1 MRPDRHRSK
10 LPPRMVEGNTMIAIG
25 DAGLSR
31 PHNPHVQQLR
41 VPNLSEIDMAALR
54 TNRLARLRAAMKQ
67 HDIPICLF
75 FNPANIRYATGTD
88 VMGVWTATTLARYC
102 LLAAEHEPVL
112 FEYRTSMH
120 VSQKL
125 VRDVRPAIAWQYGST
140 LGAARARHWAESVK
154 SVMAELGCAGAP
166 LAVDKLDG
174 FGFQALAEQG
184 VRVTDPSPATVDA
197 REIKTPE
204 EVQLMILNGAIA
216 DTMFAAFETA
226 IRPGVREYELLAV
239 LSDTLLRQ
247 HGEFIFTRLVASGTN
262 TNPWMSE
269 AHDKLVQP
277 GDLVGVDTDANG
289 YEGYVLDVSRTFLCG
304 DAGTEGQKEAYRIA
318 YDCVTGMRELMKP
331 GMTFEEFSRA
341 APKLPDGYVN
351 GRYSTMVHQ
360 AGLEDEGPGI
370 PYPQDLHED
379 SPSGRVIRENMV
391 FCLECYAG
399 KDGARFGVK
408 LEDQVLV
415 TKNGAVAL
423 NTYPFERKL
432 L

>member
-1 MRPDRHRSK
+1 MTD
-10 LPPRMVEGNTMIAIG
+10 IG
-25 DAGLSR
+25 VAGVSR
-31 PHNPHVQQLR
+31 THNPHLQRLR
-41 VPNLSEIDMAALR
+41 VPNLNEIDMRALR
-54 TNRLARLRAAMKQ
+54 TNRLARLQAMMRR
-67 HDIPICLF
+67 HNIPICLF

-102 LLAAEHEPVL
+102 LVAAEREPVL

-120 VSQKL
+120 VSGKL
-125 VRDVRPAIAWQYGST
+125 VRDVRPAISWQYGGT
-140 LGAARARHWAESVK
+140 QGAGRARRWAEQLK
-154 SVMAELGCAGAP
+154 AAIGELGCAGEP

-174 FGFQALAEQG
+174 FGFQALSEAG
-184 VRVTDPSPATVDA
+184 IRIADPSPATVDA
-197 REIKTPE
+197 RQIKTPE

-216 DTMFAAFETA
+216 DAMFADFEAA

-239 LSDTLLRQ
+239 LSGALLRH

-277 GDLVGVDTDANG
+277 GDLVGIDTDANG

-304 DAGTEGQKEAYRIA
+304 DEGTPAQKEAYRIA
-318 YDCVTGMRELMKP
+318 YDCVNGMRELMKP
-331 GMTFEEFSRA
+331 GMTFAEFSHR
-341 APKLPDGYVN
+341 APKLPDGYIN
-351 GRYSTMVHQ
+351 NRYSTMAHQ

-370 PYPQDLHED
+370 PYPQDFGED
-379 SPSGRVIRENMV
+379 PPAERIIAENMV

-399 KDGARFGVK
+399 RDGEAFGVK

-415 TKNGAVAL
+415 TKDGAVAL

>member
-1 MRPDRHRSK
+1 MTS
-10 LPPRMVEGNTMIAIG
+10 VG
-25 DAGLSR
+25 DHVRQR
-31 PHNPHVQQLR
+31 PHNPHVQRLR
-41 VPNLSEIDMAALR
+41 VPNLSEIDMPALR
-54 TNRLARLRAAMKQ
+54 TNRRARLQSMMRQ
-67 HDIPICLF
+67 HNIPICLF

-88 VMGVWTATTLARYC
+88 VMGVWTATTLARCC
-102 LLAAEHEPVL
+102 LIAAQGDPIL

-125 VRDVRPAIAWQYGST
+125 VRDVRPMISWQYSGT
-140 LGAARARHWAESVK
+140 LGAAKARRWAQAVK
-154 SVMAELGCAGAP
+154 DAMAELGCAGEP

-174 FGFQALAEQG
+174 FGFQALTEAG
-184 VRVTDPSPATVDA
+184 IRITDPSPATVDA

-204 EVQLMILNGAIA
+204 EVQLMILNCAIA
-216 DTMFAAFETA
+216 DTMFAEFEAA
-226 IRPGVREYELLAV
+226 IRPGIREYELLAV
-239 LSDTLLRQ
+239 LSDSLLRN
-247 HGEFIFTRLVASGTN
+247 HGEFIFTRLVASGPN

-277 GDLVGVDTDANG
+277 GDLVGIDTDANG

-304 DAGTEGQKEAYRIA
+304 DEGTPGQKEAYRIA
-318 YDCVTGMRELMKP
+318 YDCVNGMRELMKP
-331 GMTFEEFSRA
+331 GMSFEQFSHA
-341 APKLPDGYVN
+341 APKLPDAYVN
-351 GRYSTMVHQ
+351 GRYGTMVHQ

-370 PYPQDLHED
+370 PYPQDLRED
-379 SPSGRVIRENMV
+379 SPGDRLIQENMV

-399 KDGARFGVK
+399 KDGEMYGVK

-415 TKNGAVAL
+415 TSEGAISL

>member
-1 MRPDRHRSK
+1 MTD
-10 LPPRMVEGNTMIAIG
+10 MG
-25 DAGLSR
+25 DPARVRL
-31 PHNPHVQQLR
+31 HNPHVQRLR
-41 VPNLSEIDMAALR
+41 VPNLSEIDMPALR
-54 TNRLARLRAAMKQ
+54 TNRRARLQAMMRK

-88 VMGVWTATTLARYC
+88 VMGVWTATTLARCC
-102 LLAAEHEPVL
+102 LIAAEGDPIL

-125 VRDVRPAIAWQYGST
+125 VHDVRPAISWQYSGT
-140 LGAARARHWAESVK
+140 LGAAKARRWAQAVK
-154 SVMAELGCAGAP
+154 DAMAELGCPNEP

-174 FGFQALAEQG
+174 FGFQALVEAG
-184 VRVTDPSPATVDA
+184 IRVTDPSPATVDA

-204 EVQLMILNGAIA
+204 EVQLMILNCAIA
-216 DTMFAAFETA
+216 DAMFADFEAA
-226 IRPGVREYELLAV
+226 IRPGIREYELLAV
-239 LSDTLLRQ
+239 LSDSLLRN
-247 HGEFIFTRLVASGTN
+247 HGEFIFTRLVASGPN

-277 GDLVGVDTDANG
+277 GDLVGIDTDANG

-304 DAGTEGQKEAYRIA
+304 DEGTPGQKEAYRIA
-318 YDCVTGMRELMKP
+318 YDCVNGMRELMKP
-331 GMTFEEFSRA
+331 GMSFEQFSHA
-341 APKLPDGYVN
+341 APKLPDAYVN
-351 GRYSTMVHQ
+351 GRYGTMVHQ

-370 PYPQDLHED
+370 PYPQDLRED
-379 SPSGRVIRENMV
+379 SPGDRLIQENMV

-399 KDGARFGVK
+399 KDGETYGVK

-415 TKNGAVAL
+415 TADGVVSL